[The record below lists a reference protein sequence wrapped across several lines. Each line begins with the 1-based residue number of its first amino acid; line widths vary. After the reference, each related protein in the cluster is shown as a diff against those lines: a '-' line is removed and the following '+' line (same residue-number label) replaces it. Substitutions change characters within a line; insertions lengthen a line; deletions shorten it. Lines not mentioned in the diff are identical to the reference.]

1 MRGRPEAIVG
11 LDIGTTKICALVAE
25 PNESGELEVKGLSL
39 VRSRGMR
46 KGVIVD
52 LDGVIDGVS
61 KVISEVSQ
69 RSGVNVTSVY
79 VGVAGS
85 HISTLRNRGVTLVSG
100 EAREITF
107 ADLNRVMEAAQ
118 TVSIPQDKKVIH
130 ILPMEFI
137 VDGQRGIKDPV
148 GMAGIKLEAEVLII
162 LGSYTS
168 IQSTVNCV
176 TRAGLN
182 LEGMLLEPIASAEAV
197 LSPTEKE
204 LGALVV
210 DIGGGTTDIAV
221 FFEGN
226 IRHAAVIP
234 VGGDH
239 ITSDIAAIFKIPLNM
254 AEEIKIKYGC
264 ASVDHA
270 ESGLDIELK
279 TVLGKGGSG
288 SKISHRE
295 LCDVIEARVGEIFL
309 LVKEN
314 LKKSQCLMYLPA
326 GVVLTGG
333 VALLKGIDDLAMRIL
348 DLPVRVGKPREMGG
362 LSEMISS
369 PIFSTVVG
377 LVKYGFQQRGS
388 GEKNLKTNSV
398 VGGGWLSKLKEKLIR
413 MFVEFF

>member
-1 MRGRPEAIVG
+1 MKGKSETIVG
-11 LDIGTTKICALVAE
+11 LDIGTTKVCALVAE
-25 PNESGELEVKGLSL
+25 PGEDGNLEVKGLSL
-39 VRSRGMR
+39 VRSKGMR

-52 LDGVIDGVS
+52 LDGVIDCVNKAVS
-61 KVISEVSQ
+61 EASQ
-69 RSGVNVTSVY
+69 RSGVSINSVY

-100 EAREITF
+100 EAREITLG
-107 ADLNRVMEAAQ
+107 DVNRAMEAAQ
-118 TVSIPQDKKVIH
+118 AVSIPQDKKTIH
-130 ILPMEFI
+130 VLPMEFI
-137 VDGQRGIKDPV
+137 VDGQRGIKDPI
-148 GMAGIKLEAEVLII
+148 GMAGIKLETEVLIV

-176 TRAGLN
+176 TRAGLV

-204 LGALVV
+204 LGVLVI

-221 FFEGN
+221 FLEGN

-239 ITSDIAAIFKIPLNM
+239 ITSDIAAIFKIPLSM

-264 ASVDHA
+264 ASVDYA

-279 TVLGKGGSG
+279 TALGKGASN
-288 SKISHRE
+288 SRISHRE
-295 LCDVIEARVGEIFL
+295 LCDVIEARVAEIFF
-309 LVKEN
+309 LVREN
-314 LKKSQCLMYLPA
+314 LRKSQCAMYLPA

-333 VALLKGIDDLAMRIL
+333 VALLKGIDDLAMKML
-348 DLPVRVGKPREMGG
+348 DLPVRIGRPRDVGG
-362 LSEMISS
+362 LSEMVSS
-369 PIFSTVVG
+369 PIFSTAVG
-377 LVKYGFQQRGS
+377 LVKYGIQQRTSGDRHYRGS
-388 GEKNLKTNSV
+388 LIGGES
-398 VGGGWLSKLKEKLIR
+398 WFDRLKERIIR